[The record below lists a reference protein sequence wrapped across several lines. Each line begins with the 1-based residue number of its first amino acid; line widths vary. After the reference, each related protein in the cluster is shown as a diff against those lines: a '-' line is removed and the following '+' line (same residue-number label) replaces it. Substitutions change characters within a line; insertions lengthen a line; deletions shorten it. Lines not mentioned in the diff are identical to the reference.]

1 MAPEIRSHFVGAD
14 STRKAI
20 VFCYCFNFFQVDKN
34 NYSNFIEVFV
44 GIDFLQDL

>member
-1 MAPEIRSHFVGAD
+1 MITILLILKNVQEKHL
-14 STRKAI
+14 
-20 VFCYCFNFFQVDKN
+20 YCNYFNFFQVDKN